1 MGSPPIGDPYFA
13 VMELLNLPLAVT
25 LVVVTAAV
33 RAYARPPGGALSL
46 AAGVITCVHLCP
58 AHRAS

>member
-13 VMELLNLPLAVT
+13 VMELLILPLAVT

-33 RAYARPPGGALSL
+33 RAYARPPGG
-46 AAGVITCVHLCP
+46 G
-58 AHRAS
+58 